1 MSFRWLRPTLLTGSS
16 RSAGRDTDVPVKVSV
31 IVPVYNPGERILR
44 VIHSLDRQT
53 LPADEFEAVF
63 IDDGSTDG
71 TGERL
76 DRLAAQRPNM
86 RVTHVPNSGWPSR
99 PRNLGIDLAC
109 GDYVLFMD
117 HDDELGDDALRR
129 AYDFAVRH
137 GSDVVV
143 GKEVAVGRSALDSE
157 MWRRNIARASIVEDR
172 LLELLTAHRL
182 FRREFLLTH
191 DIRFPERIGLLEDN
205 PFALKSYLRADV
217 VSVLADYPVYR
228 WIVEAENNSRR
239 LLSTE
244 SYLANICECLDLVEA
259 HTSPGPERDTMLLR
273 WLEASLAGSIGPRML
288 RTPAELW
295 PSWLDDVRTILEERF
310 PSRLDALVPPM
321 RRLRLAAARNGD
333 LEAVVALAR
342 FEEGTGA
349 HATALG
355 FDWQSGVLQVR
366 AEGHPARPE
375 RPADGVRTG
384 RRADRTAAATTG
396 GPLCHGRPAGRHRSR
411 GGSNRRAEG
420 AAPHQPG

>member
-1 MSFRWLRPTLLTGSS
+1 M
-16 RSAGRDTDVPVKVSV
+16 PVKVSV

-182 FRREFLLTH
+182 LRREFLLTH

-295 PSWLDDVRTILEERF
+295 PSWLDDVRRF
-310 PSRLDALVPPM
+310 WRSASLLDWTRWYHPCAGSGWQRHGTAISRPWSRSPGSRKGPAHTP
-321 RRLRLAAARNGD
+321 RRSASTGRAASC
-333 LEAVVALAR
+333 R
-342 FEEGTGA
+342 FERGASCSTRAAGRWRSNGTA
-349 HATALG
+349 
-355 FDWQSGVLQVR
+355 SGSYGGCHHR
-366 AEGHPARPE
+366 WPAMP
-375 RPADGVRTG
+375 
-384 RRADRTAAATTG
+384 RTACWT
-396 GPLCHGRPAGRHRSR
+396 PPKPWRQQPAS
-411 GGSNRRAEG
+411 
-420 AAPHQPG
+420 